1 MPALTKKK
9 KRKTP
14 RDKPF
19 TGLTDRYGQVNL
31 QLGAENPTA
40 IELHRL
46 LKKPSRKRKG
56 SMATEWDKRK
66 AKQKGTIWDDSVWGH
81 SKAENK
87 AKRT

>member
-19 TGLTDRYGQVNL
+19 TGLTDRYGRVNL

-46 LKKPSRKRKG
+46 MKKPSRKRKG
-56 SMATEWDKRK
+56 SMKTEGDKQD
-66 AKQKGTIWDDSVWGH
+66 AKRKGTIWDDSVWGH

>member
-19 TGLTDRYGQVNL
+19 TGLTDRYGRANL
-31 QLGAENPTA
+31 RLGKENPTA
-40 IELHRL
+40 VELHRL
-46 LKKPSRKRKG
+46 MKTPSRKRKG
-56 SMATEWDKRK
+56 SMMTEGDKQD
-66 AKQKGTIWDDSVWGH
+66 AKRKGTIWDNSVWGH

-87 AKRT
+87 PKRT